1 MKFNQL
7 VILFLLIISVTLN
20 ASDKNSIR
28 FFGKAPAYSDSEIIF
43 NKISNF
49 IISEASQ
56 VAVMQID
63 KDGNFDF
70 SFTID
75 EITYIFAELGR
86 YKTYIYVE
94 PGVTYNL
101 VFPPF
106 EPKTELEK
114 LNPHFQYEEIPFGIK
129 NKESQALNRN
139 IIEFNDEFEY
149 LYSTNAVQIFTY
161 GKSELVQEIES
172 SLEERFTFSHPYFV
186 KYKQLSYLK
195 LQKLSQRMKE
205 RYFLGKFSVF
215 ELDYNTPL
223 YWEVLKSII
232 SGFLPQNFSGTSEIS
247 LTFAINSKM
256 PFDSVVSILT
266 TDEVF
271 QNHKFAEISL
281 LITLFES
288 FYNKTINKSVCVDV
302 TKSAIS
308 TASTAQNREI
318 AEMLYK
324 KMVMLSVGSLAP
336 EFELYNQNDELR
348 KLNDYSG
355 KFIYLCF
362 VHTRNHASILDIQT
376 IEMFE
381 KIYNEDLAI
390 VTIVIDD
397 EPDVMTEFLKKNPQ
411 YTWDFLHFGGQKEV
425 LDNYNVKAV
434 PVYYLIDPKGN
445 ISLSPAPSP
454 RENFQILFVNK
465 FNQYRQEELR
475 INPPKKKSIF
485 D

>member
-43 NKISNF
+43 KKTSNF

-139 IIEFNDEFEY
+139 IIEFNEEFEY
-149 LYSTNAVQIFTY
+149 LYSTNAVQIFTF

-205 RYFLGKFSVF
+205 RYFLGKLSEF
-215 ELDYNTPL
+215 ELDYNLPL
-223 YWEVLKSII
+223 YWEVMNSLI
-232 SGFLPQNFSGTSEIS
+232 SGFLPQNFSGTSDIS
-247 LTFAINSKM
+247 LTYAINSKM
-256 PFDSVVSILT
+256 LFDSIVSILT
-266 TDEVF
+266 IDEVF
-271 QNHKFAEISL
+271 QNRKLAEISL
-281 LITLFES
+281 LFTLFES
-288 FYNKTINKSVCVDV
+288 FYNKTINKSVCVSIIN
-302 TKSAIS
+302 SAIS
-308 TASTAQNREI
+308 RASTIKNREI

-324 KMVMLSVGSLAP
+324 KMVMLSLGSSAP

-355 KFIYLCF
+355 KFVYLCF
-362 VHTRNHASILDIQT
+362 IHTRNHACILDIQT
-376 IEMFE
+376 VEMFE
-381 KIYNEDLAI
+381 KLYENYLEI
-390 VTIVIDD
+390 VMIVIDD
-397 EPDVMTEFLKKNPQ
+397 EPDAVVEFLRKNPQ
-411 YTWDFLHFGGQKEV
+411 YKWDFLHFGGQKTI
-425 LDNYNVKAV
+425 LDDYNIKAV

-445 ISLSPAPSP
+445 ICLSPTPSP
-454 RENFQILFVNK
+454 RENFQQIFVDK
-465 FNQYRQEELR
+465 IKY
-475 INPPKKKSIF
+475 
-485 D
+485 